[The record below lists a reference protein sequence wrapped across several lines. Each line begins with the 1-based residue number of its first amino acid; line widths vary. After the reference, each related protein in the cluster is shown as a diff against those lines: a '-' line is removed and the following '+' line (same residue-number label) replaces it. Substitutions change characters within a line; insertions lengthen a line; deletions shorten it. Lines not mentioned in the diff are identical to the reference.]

1 MRKVNPLTVTEGRR
15 LLDRT
20 KFINL
25 WSKMFQRNVLTS
37 EYIYLNILYQ
47 GSQNNVNFTSKNLTS
62 DKWKPARGRQVKFD
76 KANQQTSLIYGMAM
90 NNKYP

>member
-1 MRKVNPLTVTEGRR
+1 
-15 LLDRT
+15 
-20 KFINL
+20 
-25 WSKMFQRNVLTS
+25 MFQRNMLTS

-76 KANQQTSLIYGMAM
+76 KANQQTSFIYGMAM
-90 NNKYP
+90 NNKYT

>member
-1 MRKVNPLTVTEGRR
+1 ML
-15 LLDRT
+15 
-20 KFINL
+20 
-25 WSKMFQRNVLTS
+25 SS

-90 NNKYP
+90 NNKYT

>member
-1 MRKVNPLTVTEGRR
+1 
-15 LLDRT
+15 
-20 KFINL
+20 
-25 WSKMFQRNVLTS
+25 MFQRNVLTS

-62 DKWKPARGRQVKFD
+62 NKWKPARGRQVKFD

>member
-1 MRKVNPLTVTEGRR
+1 
-15 LLDRT
+15 
-20 KFINL
+20 
-25 WSKMFQRNVLTS
+25 VLTS

-76 KANQQTSLIYGMAM
+76 KANQQTSLTYGMAM

>member
-1 MRKVNPLTVTEGRR
+1 M
-15 LLDRT
+15 
-20 KFINL
+20 
-25 WSKMFQRNVLTS
+25 LTS

-90 NNKYP
+90 NNKYT

>member
-1 MRKVNPLTVTEGRR
+1 
-15 LLDRT
+15 
-20 KFINL
+20 
-25 WSKMFQRNVLTS
+25 MFQRNMLTS

>member
-1 MRKVNPLTVTEGRR
+1 M
-15 LLDRT
+15 
-20 KFINL
+20 
-25 WSKMFQRNVLTS
+25 LTS

>member
-1 MRKVNPLTVTEGRR
+1 
-15 LLDRT
+15 
-20 KFINL
+20 
-25 WSKMFQRNVLTS
+25 MFQRNMLTS

-90 NNKYP
+90 NNKYT

>member
-62 DKWKPARGRQVKFD
+62 DKWKPARGR
-76 KANQQTSLIYGMAM
+76 
-90 NNKYP
+90 